1 MNKTIDYSG
10 LDNEVAH
17 MKADLELTK
26 YHDRVVNGKLTKEEQ
41 IARDNMRKIL
51 DMSTEDFMNGKFD
64 DLQ

>member
-10 LDNEVAH
+10 LDNEVAD